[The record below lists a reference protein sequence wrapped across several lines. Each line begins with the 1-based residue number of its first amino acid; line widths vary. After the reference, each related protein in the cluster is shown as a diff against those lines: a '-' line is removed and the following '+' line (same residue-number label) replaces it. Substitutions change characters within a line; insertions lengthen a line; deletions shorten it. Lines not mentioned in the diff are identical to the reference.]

1 MAGSCAAWQ
10 PRRGRER
17 SLMRRDRA
25 HALCARRASRRVP
38 ECSSGGG
45 SRKCRHC
52 FSKKQRNFHHQNIGT
67 TRKAGVGGA
76 VSPLH
81 AAPVRSHQTTARR
94 AGFVSTTVRAR
105 ATCWR
110 RLRVERDPPPRAR
123 SASQNDSRRRRR
135 CRPWEDPEAA
145 PGGRPQVRSPAAP
158 PSRGEPRG
166 AESAGFRA
174 RHARAG
180 RDDRSARREQGRCGG
195 GVHRVGQDAGVRPAA
210 RGDLGESGDALP
222 EALRGCDRRLA
233 HAGAGEADIRRP
245 RAFSER
251 HRDAVDGESESQSS
265 RDAAGRRNGRRR
277 RRQNVRRE
285 RRRRARRHAWSA
297 GRRHGPLESDGPE
310 TRRPFDSRRGRSIAE
325 HGFHEDAQ
333 RNRRASAETTPHR
346 FVQRHAN
353 RGNRGARARRAQEPR
368 ARDRAGRRVAGG
380 GEGGRRRGRARDVRG
395 GAREAP
401 RAAPA
406 DLQDLPGGPAAVAPA
421 RVSPGGRRAGEEGDC
436 VFPDVRVRGLLRD
449 GA

>member
-1 MAGSCAAWQ
+1 MRSARGA
-10 PRRGRER
+10 PRGASRN
-17 SLMRRDRA
+17 
-25 HALCARRASRRVP
+25 ARRQ
-38 ECSSGGG
+38 GG

-135 CRPWEDPEAA
+135 CRPLGRSRSSARRTA
-145 PGGRPQVRSPAAP
+145 PGSITCSP

-166 AESAGFRA
+166 AESAGLRA

-353 RGNRGARARRAQEPR
+353 RGNRGARAR
-368 ARDRAGRRVAGG
+368 AGSGTPCA
-380 GEGGRRRGRARDVRG
+380 
-395 GAREAP
+395 
-401 RAAPA
+401 
-406 DLQDLPGGPAAVAPA
+406 
-421 RVSPGGRRAGEEGDC
+421 
-436 VFPDVRVRGLLRD
+436 
-449 GA
+449 